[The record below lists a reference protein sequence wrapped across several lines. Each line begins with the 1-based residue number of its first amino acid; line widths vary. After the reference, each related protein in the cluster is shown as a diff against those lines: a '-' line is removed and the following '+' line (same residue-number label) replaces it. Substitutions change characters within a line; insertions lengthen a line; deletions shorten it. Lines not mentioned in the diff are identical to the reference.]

1 MEMQR
6 KEILGKRILPQIMDE
21 FHTPEKLTAMKS
33 LEDSI
38 LESTERLQ
46 GCATSDVRPLGT
58 SQQYHKLLS
67 GIGGARAVFI
77 DLFSED

>member
-6 KEILGKRILPQIMDE
+6 KETLSKRILPQIMNE
-21 FHTPEKLTAMKS
+21 FHTPEKLAAMKS
-33 LEDSI
+33 LQDSI

-46 GCATSDVRPLGT
+46 GCATSGVRPLGT
-58 SQQYHKLLS
+58 SQKYHKLLS
-67 GIGGARAVFI
+67 GTGGARTVFI